1 MLKKRILAFILAVF
15 VLVLPVAG
23 CGQMTGKGKPGS
35 KESAFRENFGD
46 GESRK
51 ALEICLDMGKYS
63 NQVSDAYGMIE
74 EFIDEVKDATG
85 MDKVSVLFLP
95 GEGTERESLLDSL
108 RVEIMA
114 GGGPDLF
121 LLRGAGTPSNY
132 TSVLVNFPEK
142 AMKNGLFLP
151 LDEYMENNT
160 RFTDWSKQTKVI
172 LDAGKNEEGQLI
184 IPLAYTL
191 PLVVYPKDEVKLQSS
206 SDLTMQD
213 ILNDPETAELGA
225 VMYNGLGKIDE
236 QTSSYAIH
244 EDRLAP
250 ILGTLADFDNEELLF
265 TEEDLMRTMD
275 TVFSLRDAADENQQN
290 YIEENLGVGLCYEF
304 NLAYFDEEM
313 EMIPLYS
320 RNGGVTATIT
330 AYAAVNRNTNYPEEA
345 FTVIDLLMREKAQQE
360 SELYYT
366 CFMPWDGF
374 PLQDDLGREEK
385 PLLAHSD
392 PLRYLEK
399 PYYEDLQAIKEQITE
414 VTFRDEFNLV
424 LETTIGR
431 FYRKTYDR
439 AVVSE
444 AYEKMERMIG
454 E

>member
-1 MLKKRILAFILAVF
+1 
-15 VLVLPVAG
+15 
-23 CGQMTGKGKPGS
+23 
-35 KESAFRENFGD
+35 
-46 GESRK
+46 
-51 ALEICLDMGKYS
+51 
-63 NQVSDAYGMIE
+63 
-74 EFIDEVKDATG
+74 
-85 MDKVSVLFLP
+85 
-95 GEGTERESLLDSL
+95 
-108 RVEIMA
+108 
-114 GGGPDLF
+114 
-121 LLRGAGTPSNY
+121 
-132 TSVLVNFPEK
+132 
-142 AMKNGLFLP
+142 
-151 LDEYMENNT
+151 
-160 RFTDWSKQTKVI
+160 
-172 LDAGKNEEGQLI
+172 
-184 IPLAYTL
+184 
-191 PLVVYPKDEVKLQSS
+191 
-206 SDLTMQD
+206 MQD

-320 RNGGVTATIT
+320 RNGGVTAAVT
-330 AYAAVNRNTNYPEEA
+330 AYAAVNRNTDYPEEA

-366 CFMPWDGF
+366 CFILWDSF

-385 PLLAHSD
+385 PLLAHSN
-392 PLRYLEK
+392 PPRYLEK

-424 LETTIGR
+424 LENTIGR